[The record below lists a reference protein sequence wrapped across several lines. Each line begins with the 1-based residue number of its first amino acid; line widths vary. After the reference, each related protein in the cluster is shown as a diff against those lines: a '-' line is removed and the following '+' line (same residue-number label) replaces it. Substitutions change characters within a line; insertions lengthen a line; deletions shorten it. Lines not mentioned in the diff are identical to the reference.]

1 MANLLVNGVFPSSSG
16 GGTATA
22 FDLSAGG
29 NGVYSKNI
37 SATVGNRTANALAG
51 NAIVA
56 SGSSSVVITNSY
68 VTAANSR
75 VLVQRGQTTSA
86 NAVELNY
93 VQVVDGSFTVWFRST
108 VTANQEINWLVLN

>member
-22 FDLSAGG
+22 FDLSSGG
-29 NGVYSKNI
+29 NGIYSKNI
-37 SATVGNRTANALAG
+37 SATVGNRTADALAG

-56 SGSSSVVITNSY
+56 SGASNVVITNSY

-75 VLVQRGQTTSA
+75 ILIQRGQATST

-93 VQVVDGSFTVWFRST
+93 IQVADGSFTVCFRAAVS
-108 VTANQEINWLVLN
+108 ANQEINWLVLN